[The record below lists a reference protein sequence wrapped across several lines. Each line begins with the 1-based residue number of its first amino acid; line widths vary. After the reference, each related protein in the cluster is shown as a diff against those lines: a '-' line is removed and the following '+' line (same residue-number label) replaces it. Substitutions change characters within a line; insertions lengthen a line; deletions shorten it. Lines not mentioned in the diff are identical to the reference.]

1 MYASAEC
8 PACDETV
15 TLEDPE
21 EGDGTQCPECGCD
34 LVVTLAH
41 LKAVPYKLVLAEAD
55 DDEEE
60 DEDDFLDEDDPD
72 DEDEEQDDE
81 PDDDD
86 DDETES

>member
-21 EGDGTQCPECGCD
+21 EGDREQCPECGCELTVS
-34 LVVTLAH
+34 LVD
-41 LKAVPYKLVLAEAD
+41 LKAVPYKLVLSE

-60 DEDDFLDEDDPD
+60 DDVESDDGDDESDDDEEDDELE
-72 DEDEEQDDE
+72 
-81 PDDDD
+81 DD